1 MDNISAAVDISDIGA
16 GKSIPVG
23 SEHAADSTCQGMQQ
37 VRKDL
42 YIRLLVVYLRDWNV
56 VDDR

>member
-1 MDNISAAVDISDIGA
+1 MDNILAAVDISDIGA

-37 VRKDL
+37 VRKK
-42 YIRLLVVYLRDWNV
+42 IFICAYLWCI
-56 VDDR
+56 